1 MSIPGDLPAR
11 NSPIIT
17 YRQVALRYGRYPKYV
32 VKWGRNANQHALAMR
47 LSDFIADNLELIL
60 NEWECYARQIPAA
73 HDMDRNELRDHARQ
87 MLEAIVKDL
96 NTPQTEEEQK
106 EKSIGH
112 GRKYGANEESG
123 AEMHGSARVK
133 AGFSIGDLIAEFRAL
148 RASVLRLWE
157 KSINTAQQSDLND
170 MTRFNEAID
179 QAVAESVA
187 RYSSMVKQAQDV
199 FLGILGHDLR
209 NPLGAITLSAQY
221 LIQSTSLESRYIKVA
236 AMIYNS
242 SKQMSLLIH
251 DLLDFT
257 RTRLGQGMPIEPEQT
272 SLTDIVRQAVAQAC
286 AFHPEHTILLDATGD
301 LSGQW
306 DPARIEQVFSNL
318 IGNAI
323 KHGSRKMP
331 INVVLWGDSENVIAT
346 VHNSGDPIPK
356 DDISHIFEPLRRS
369 PASSTSERRNSGL
382 GLGLYI
388 TKEIIQAHGGGVTV
402 ASSIEE
408 GTTFTVRLP
417 RRCAPA

>member
-1 MSIPGDLPAR
+1 
-11 NSPIIT
+11 
-17 YRQVALRYGRYPKYV
+17 
-32 VKWGRNANQHALAMR
+32 MR

-60 NEWECYARQIPAA
+60 NEWACYAEQIPAA
-73 HDMDRNELRDHARQ
+73 QDMDKEELRDHARQ
-87 MLEAIVKDL
+87 MLETIVKDL
-96 NTPQTEEEQK
+96 NTPQTAEEEK

-112 GRKYGANEESG
+112 GREIGNGAHKESG
-123 AEMHGSARVK
+123 AERHGVARVK
-133 AGFSIGDLIAEFRAL
+133 AGFSIEDLIAEFRAL
-148 RASVLRLWE
+148 RASVLRLWG
-157 KSINTAQQSDLND
+157 KSSNTVQQSDLND

-187 RYSSMVKQAQDV
+187 RHSSMVKQAQDV

-209 NPLGAITLSAQY
+209 NPLGAITMSAQY
-221 LIQSTSLESRYIKVA
+221 LMRSTSLESRDIKA
-236 AMIYNS
+236 AVMIFNS
-242 SKQMSLLIH
+242 GKQMSQLIH

-272 SLTDIVRQAVAQAC
+272 NLAEIVRQAVAQAC
-286 AFHPEHTILLDATGD
+286 AFHPEHTILLHVTDD

-306 DPARIEQVFSNL
+306 DTGRIGQVFSNL

-323 KHGSRKMP
+323 KHGSRNIP
-331 INVVLWGDSENVIAT
+331 INVVLSGDSENAIAT
-346 VHNSGDPIPK
+346 VHNSGDPIPQE
-356 DDISHIFEPLRRS
+356 DISHIFEPLRRS
-369 PASSTSERRNSGL
+369 PASSTGEHYDSGL

-388 TKEIIQAHGGGVTV
+388 TKEIIHAHGGSVTV
-402 ASSIEE
+402 ASSIAE

>member
-1 MSIPGDLPAR
+1 MPT
-11 NSPIIT
+11 NT
-17 YRQVALRYGRYPKYV
+17 
-32 VKWGRNANQHALAMR
+32 ALAMR
-47 LSDFIADNLELIL
+47 LSDFIADNLERVL

-73 HDMDRNELRDHARQ
+73 RDMDEKELRDHARQ
-87 MLEAIVKDL
+87 MLETIVKDL
-96 NTPQTEEEQK
+96 NTPQTAEEQK

-112 GRKYGANEESG
+112 GREKGHGANEESG
-123 AEMHGSARVK
+123 AERHAAVRVK
-133 AGFSIGDLIAEFRAL
+133 AGFSIEDVISEFRAL
-148 RASVLRLWE
+148 RASVLRLWG
-157 KSINTAQQSDLND
+157 KCSDTVQQSDLDD

-187 RYSSMVKQAQDV
+187 RHSSMVKQAQDV

-209 NPLGAITLSAQY
+209 NPLGAITMSAQY
-221 LIQSTSLESRYIKVA
+221 LMQSISLESRYIKAA

-242 SKQMSLLIH
+242 SKQMGQLIY

-257 RTRLGQGMPIEPEQT
+257 RTRLGRGMPIEPEQT
-272 SLTDIVRQAVAQAC
+272 SLEDIVRQTVAQAS
-286 AFHPEHTILLDATGD
+286 AFHPEHAILLDVTGD

-306 DPARIEQVFSNL
+306 DTARIGQVFSNL

-323 KHGSRKMP
+323 KHGSRNMP
-331 INVVLWGDSENVIAT
+331 INVALSSDSENAIAT

-356 DDISHIFEPLRRS
+356 DDIPHIFEPLR
-369 PASSTSERRNSGL
+369 TTGERHDSGL

-388 TKEIIQAHGGGVTV
+388 TQEIIQAHKGGITV
-402 ASSIEE
+402 ASSTEE